1 MKKLSLLLLVLVL
14 VCGLFVLTSCGGD
27 TNTNTDSGSD
37 NTDTSTGSQPD
48 EDLAAAYDY
57 VKLTYKTLNVTAASF
72 EVMKNAPIGDKIF
85 NISWSTDNDAI
96 TITESE
102 DGTSYVV
109 NIPELG
115 DTAINYT
122 LKFSIENDKGE
133 KKMGSFNLTVPVF
146 SVNTHDQYVAA
157 EDGEALI
164 VQGIVTGI
172 MAKTHNTSTKEESLY
187 LQDLSG
193 NGGYYVYNSKTDL
206 TNIKVGM
213 TVEVRGEKK
222 NYNGTF
228 ELVNADVIV
237 IDETIKTVTP
247 VDFTDAVIGAASL
260 DDKALTNLNG
270 MLVTIKGVTLLQYS
284 ESNGYHNFEIGN
296 HKTYF
301 RISTSSNC
309 ITEDDGRTLT
319 STFNNNFYNAADV
332 TGIIAVYNSN
342 MYLMPV
348 SKDALTNIVAQEKP
362 DDVQVDITLENTT
375 VPGMIQVAGDTT
387 LPTTFSSLVGVSI
400 SWELVDGAG
409 VATLNGATLTVTIP
423 EETKT
428 VKLTATVTSGEVSKT
443 KDYEIAVK
451 PISTITIEEANNIG
465 DPMASNNYT
474 DEIYYIT
481 GIVESVANDTYGN
494 LYLKDEAGE
503 FRIYIYGL
511 YDATGKV
518 RYDKMD
524 PKPLKGDTI
533 TVLSSVGKYNTEV
546 QLKNAKV
553 VEHTVHPDNEGAS
566 TPDNYTEMT
575 ITEALA
581 AADGTNVKVTGT
593 VIEVN
598 YNWSTSSNDMSVTI
612 ADADG
617 NELYIYRL
625 KTEVKLN
632 DVITVM
638 GTMATYKEA
647 RQIGA
652 GATAAI
658 NGNSG
663 SDSSDE
669 IPFEAVNPIVGK
681 EYYIGMTKNGSVY
694 YITGKMAATYYLGTT
709 TNQAESLKVT
719 VEEGPNGTYYLTL
732 TIDGAKNYMDLV
744 ASGTHRNAKFVTTA
758 PNVGLSY
765 DATTKAFYKELSEG
779 VKTTFGTG
787 LEGTYTTV
795 GGVDLDAEKN
805 AMLQISFAEAHTHE
819 YTDEVTAPTCTEQGY
834 TTHTCSC
841 GDVVVDTYVDALG
854 HSYVEG
860 TCTVCGATDHEHVY
874 NEVVT
879 APTCEAA
886 GYTTYTCT
894 VPDCGHSYTGNEV
907 EALGHSY
914 TDGVCANGCG
924 IADPNYVPTLT
935 IAEALTKEDDT
946 KVKITGI
953 IIKIDTPYS
962 DQFDNITVTIADASG
977 STIQL
982 FRLTGNFNVNDII
995 TVTGVMDTYSGSR
1008 QIAQGATATKDG
1020 THTCT
1025 EYTEA
1030 TCQELAKCKECGV
1043 ATGEKADHV
1052 YVDGA
1057 CSVCGHKEGEAEA
1070 VELSISF
1077 ADKANRTTFT
1087 TSQQIWEQNGI
1098 KVTNDKASSSSNVA
1112 DYANPARFYK
1122 SSSLLVEVTG
1132 KTITKIVFNC
1142 NNSTYATALNGSIAA
1157 AEGVTVSVSGND
1169 VTVEFASPV
1178 DSYTIASLT
1187 GGQVRMNG
1195 ITVYCL

>member
-109 NIPELG
+109 NVPELG

-206 TNIKVGM
+206 TNINVGM

-260 DDKALTNLNG
+260 DDKSLTNLNG

-362 DDVQVDITLENTT
+362 DDVQVDITLDNTT

-409 VATLNGATLTVTIP
+409 VATLNGATLTVRVP
-423 EETKT
+423 EEAKT

-494 LYLKDEAGE
+494 LYLVDESGE

-511 YDATGKV
+511 YDSTGKV

-533 TVLSSVGKYNTEV
+533 TVLSSVGKYNTDV

-553 VEHTVHPDNEGAS
+553 VEHTVHPDNEGAVV
-566 TPDNYTEMT
+566 PDDYTEMT

-581 AADGTNVKVTGT
+581 AEDNTKVKVSGT
-593 VIEVN
+593 VISIDGVWNEN
-598 YNWSTSSNDMSVTI
+598 FGNMNVTI

-617 NELYIYRL
+617 NELYIYRVTT
-625 KTEVKLN
+625 KVEVG
-632 DVITVM
+632 DIITVK
-638 GTMATYKEA
+638 GTLTTYNDKK
-647 RQIGA
+647 QIGQ
-652 GATAAI
+652 GGTA
-658 NGNSG
+658 
-663 SDSSDE
+663 
-669 IPFEAVNPIVGK
+669 
-681 EYYIGMTKNGSVY
+681 
-694 YITGKMAATYYLGTT
+694 
-709 TNQAESLKVT
+709 
-719 VEEGPNGTYYLTL
+719 
-732 TIDGAKNYMDLV
+732 TIDGHD
-744 ASGTHRNAKFVTTA
+744 S
-758 PNVGLSY
+758 SY
-765 DATTKAFYKELSEG
+765 DYVEMTISEALAAADGKNVIVVGTVSKIGTEYNSQYNNISVYIQDEAGNELYIYRLTGDVAVGTTIKVTGSMTTYSENRQ
-779 VKTTFGTG
+779 
-787 LEGTYTTV
+787 LV
-795 GGVDLDAEKN
+795 GGT
-805 AMLQISFAEAHTHE
+805 F
-819 YTDEVTAPTCTEQGY
+819 
-834 TTHTCSC
+834 
-841 GDVVVDTYVDALG
+841 
-854 HSYVEG
+854 
-860 TCTVCGATDHEHVY
+860 
-874 NEVVT
+874 EVVT
-879 APTCEAA
+879 NSGDSGDSGDTCEH
-886 GYTTYTCT
+886 T
-894 VPDCGHSYTGNEV
+894 
-907 EALGHSY
+907 Y
-914 TDGVCANGCG
+914 TDGVCTQCGAN
-924 IADPNYVPTLT
+924 DPDYVAAVT
-935 IAEALTKEDDT
+935 IAEALTKADDT

-962 DQFDNITVTIADASG
+962 DQYNNITVTIADASG

-982 FRLTGNFNVNDII
+982 YRLTGNFNVNDII
-995 TVTGVMDTYSGSR
+995 TVTGLMDTYSGSR

-1052 YVDGA
+1052 YVDGT

-1077 ADKANRTTFT
+1077 ADTANRTTFT

-1142 NNSTYATALNGSIAA
+1142 NNASYATALNGSIVA
-1157 AEGVTVSVSGND
+1157 AEGVTVSVSGSD

-1178 DSYTIASLT
+1178 DSFAIASLT